1 MHENILTLYS
11 TQLSIPQ
18 SHADVTRPTYVTYTI
33 PTSATGKEDQLIV
46 SERKSLLSADGH
58 TGSRTWEAALALGEY
73 FLSNETSLAKPVSEC
88 RILELGA
95 GTAFTSILLAK
106 LKARRVLATDGSEAV
121 CEAIRT
127 NLELNGLG
135 ESDSITASELLW
147 GPDEHDNRIYGEPWD
162 LIVGGDI
169 TYDSRDLE
177 ALVYT
182 LKLLLEMNRKNH
194 AVGLISATVRNID
207 TIKEFERL
215 LGVNDFEFAFKE
227 HERGGQT
234 LWYYGSDTPIRIYH
248 LKLKQELS

>member
-135 ESDSITASELLW
+135 ESDSITVPSR
-147 GPDEHDNRIYGEPWD
+147 GVVPWD
-162 LIVGGDI
+162 
-169 TYDSRDLE
+169 
-177 ALVYT
+177 
-182 LKLLLEMNRKNH
+182 
-194 AVGLISATVRNID
+194 VGLTGTGTSCKIDILGRNIWHYANWRCC
-207 TIKEFERL
+207 I
-215 LGVNDFEFAFKE
+215 
-227 HERGGQT
+227 
-234 LWYYGSDTPIRIYH
+234 
-248 LKLKQELS
+248 